1 MKWNLAINSC
11 DTIGIQGIP
20 DCGRGDGTT
29 RGHGLVLGCIT
40 RRPRCDTMVVVRKG
54 DERLAWVRE

>member
-1 MKWNLAINSC
+1 MKWNLAINSW

-20 DCGRGDGTT
+20 VGGRGDGTI
-29 RGHGLVLGCIT
+29 RGRGLVLGCST
-40 RRPRCDTMVVVRKG
+40 RRPRRGTMVVVRKG